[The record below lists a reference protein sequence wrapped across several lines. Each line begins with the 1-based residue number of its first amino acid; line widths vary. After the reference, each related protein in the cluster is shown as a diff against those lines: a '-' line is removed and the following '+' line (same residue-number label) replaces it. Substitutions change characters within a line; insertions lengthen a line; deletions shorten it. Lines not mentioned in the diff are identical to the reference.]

1 MGKPP
6 TTDQELTQRVAALE
20 QRADAT
26 DAALEAMDADIENL
40 EFRIIALEDGATT
53 PPVTPPGGEID
64 NTLPEPEPPTQ
75 PIVPPEP
82 PVVGGLSATYVVPS
96 GPRAGSYVY
105 SEAGGDG
112 QAVTVLDDYHDPDG
126 EFTMTCIAVVRDDA
140 PLQVIFRQVPG
151 WSCVI
156 FECCDALATT
166 NQHMMPDSATRTRS
180 SSPTVVLRSRRSSCG
195 ASGRWDGGA
204 GSRGRGR
211 IPRTWRRCVPSGG
224 CRCTTVRRSG
234 RSRPHPGPSSM
245 HRCIY
250 QSGIRYMSLA
260 AAIHSC

>member
-112 QAVTVLDDYHDPDG
+112 QAVTVLDDYHRPRWRVHDDLHRRGARRRAAAGDLPPS
-126 EFTMTCIAVVRDDA
+126 AWLVVRHLRVLRRPRDDQPA
-140 PLQVIFRQVPG
+140 H
-151 WSCVI
+151 
-156 FECCDALATT
+156 DAGLGRR
-166 NQHMMPDSATRTRS
+166 RTR
-180 SSPTVVLRSRRSSCG
+180 
-195 ASGRWDGGA
+195 
-204 GSRGRGR
+204 
-211 IPRTWRRCVPSGG
+211 
-224 CRCTTVRRSG
+224 
-234 RSRPHPGPSSM
+234 
-245 HRCIY
+245 
-250 QSGIRYMSLA
+250 
-260 AAIHSC
+260 